1 MGNPPASCTLLCSV
15 CPLPPPATSIWQQQG
30 QQGYTSKGIVNC
42 CWVLGHYLGVSSW
55 TTGGQSGG
63 SGWEL
68 YLSTP
73 IAAPWA
79 LPAPSCF
86 PDSAALLPR
95 NGATCKSKMPSRYLI
110 TFLSRIPL
118 TKISPWPGYTPV
130 SVTCKARGR
139 ISQGKVIKICDNAL
153 RNPNINSLKNNS
165 NCVR

>member
-73 IAAPWA
+73 IAASWA

-86 PDSAALLPR
+86 PDSAAF
-95 NGATCKSKMPSRYLI
+95 ATQKWGYLQIQDAFKVSYNFPEQNSTHKNIPVAWLHSSFCHMQSKGEDFSR
-110 TFLSRIPL
+110 
-118 TKISPWPGYTPV
+118 KGY
-130 SVTCKARGR
+130 
-139 ISQGKVIKICDNAL
+139 
-153 RNPNINSLKNNS
+153 
-165 NCVR
+165 